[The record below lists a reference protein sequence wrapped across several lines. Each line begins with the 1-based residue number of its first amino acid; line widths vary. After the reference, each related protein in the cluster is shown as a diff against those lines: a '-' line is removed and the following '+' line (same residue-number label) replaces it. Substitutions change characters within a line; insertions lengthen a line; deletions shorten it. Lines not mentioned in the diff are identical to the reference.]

1 MTGEILQVKG
11 GSIHY
16 TKVGD
21 GLPIVLIHAGYL
33 DSRMWDN
40 QVEHFSGEYTV
51 ITYDV
56 RGYGQ
61 SSVVSSRY
69 SDAEDL
75 ELLLD
80 HLKVE
85 KAVLIGVSNGGRISF
100 DFAVEHPDRV
110 TAMVLVDPSIKG
122 YRSSGP
128 EEDDLWSDFNLK
140 SEKQNA
146 LIGEGKFRE
155 AAAMDVDIWMP
166 VLTGKMREK
175 IRDIA
180 MENARIYSPDSDPF
194 ELQISPEPPAFTR
207 LNVLKMPILMVVG
220 DHDLPGMIALARR
233 VHEMIPHSRMITI
246 KGADHVPSLSK
257 PDEFTRI
264 VQDFLKNIK

>member
-56 RGYGQ
+56 RGFGK
-61 SSVVSSRY
+61 SSAAMDRY
-69 SDAEDL
+69 TDADDL

-85 KAVLIGVSNGGRISF
+85 KSVLIGVSNGGRISF

-110 TAMVLVDPSIKG
+110 MAMVLVDPGIKG

-128 EEDDLWSDFNLK
+128 EEDALWDDFNLK
-140 SEKQNA
+140 SEEQNSSG
-146 LIGEGKFRE
+146 L
-155 AAAMDVDIWMP
+155 D
-166 VLTGKMREK
+166 
-175 IRDIA
+175 
-180 MENARIYSPDSDPF
+180 
-194 ELQISPEPPAFTR
+194 R
-207 LNVLKMPILMVVG
+207 LG
-220 DHDLPGMIALARR
+220 
-233 VHEMIPHSRMITI
+233 T
-246 KGADHVPSLSK
+246 
-257 PDEFTRI
+257 
-264 VQDFLKNIK
+264 